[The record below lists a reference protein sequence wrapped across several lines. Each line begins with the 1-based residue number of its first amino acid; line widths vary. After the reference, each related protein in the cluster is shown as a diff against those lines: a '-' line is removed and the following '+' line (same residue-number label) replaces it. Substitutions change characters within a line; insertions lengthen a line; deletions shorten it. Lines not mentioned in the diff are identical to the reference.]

1 MAAYTAT
8 LSEITFN
15 STTFEAVGSMSIS
28 SARPPIEITQV
39 GSANSHFLAGIL
51 TTAIA
56 LDIYYNK
63 ADHQKFVDALMAGT
77 SHSFTFKAAEL
88 GATDDTVTGTA
99 YVTGADIVATMGDIV
114 RGSVTLQATGTVT
127 FAGTAAASG
136 GNEP

>member
-8 LSEITFN
+8 ISSITFD
-15 STTFEAVGSMSIS
+15 SITFEAVGSMSIS

-39 GSANSHFLAGIL
+39 GSANAHFLAGIL

-63 ADHQKFVDALMAGT
+63 ADHITFTNALMGGSSNA
-77 SHSFTFKAAEL
+77 FTFTAAS
-88 GATDDTVTGTA
+88 GDTITGNA
-99 YVTGADIVATMGDIV
+99 FVTGADIVATMGDIV

-127 FAGTAAASG
+127 FAGTAAVAG